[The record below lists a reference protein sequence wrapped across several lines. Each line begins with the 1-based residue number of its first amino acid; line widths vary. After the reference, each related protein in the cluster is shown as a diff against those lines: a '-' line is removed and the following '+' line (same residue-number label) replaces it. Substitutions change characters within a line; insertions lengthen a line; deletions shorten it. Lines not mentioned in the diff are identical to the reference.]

1 MCRTLL
7 RSVFAFSWAV
17 TRAEKS
23 GLGGKFGV
31 VLVSLLISPLCL
43 AATSSDI
50 RIRSIECYNGTD
62 WATRTLTQRCGSA
75 FPGILGCDDA
85 LTACGLGNP
94 QSIVA
99 LPIHRLVEL
108 SPKLN
113 TKPLPAVLCAPALQ
127 GKHIAGYTLL
137 TAPKLRLPIRE
148 CFQIRMPI
156 P

>member
-23 GLGGKFGV
+23 GLGSKFGV

-62 WATRTLTQRCGSA
+62 WARPDSPADPSFHTFRPDLLLAPGHPAFAVSCDGVAATGSWA
-75 FPGILGCDDA
+75 TGRPLASA
-85 LTACGLGNP
+85 L
-94 QSIVA
+94 
-99 LPIHRLVEL
+99 
-108 SPKLN
+108 
-113 TKPLPAVLCAPALQ
+113 
-127 GKHIAGYTLL
+127 
-137 TAPKLRLPIRE
+137 
-148 CFQIRMPI
+148 
-156 P
+156 